1 MAFFGRPCYDVIIM
15 EFFFDII
22 QNLIDQFTDPK
33 KRVFVLYLLLSIL
46 IAGAWLIFHKKK
58 SLKESI
64 KFIFNPKVFFSK
76 SATSDYKVF
85 FINQIIMLLISPHL
99 LTQITIA
106 TALYFFFFEINFI
119 EMGLFASSPKYLI
132 VSLFTLT
139 HFIVDDFSKYIV
151 HRWMHNWP
159 FLWALHKVHHSATNL
174 TPMTVFRTH
183 PLEGLV
189 FTLRSA
195 FAQGVT
201 ISTFVYLFGGGVD
214 LYTIL
219 GANLFVFFFNVFGSN
234 LRHSHIGIRY
244 WRWLEY
250 VLISPAQH
258 HLHHSIAKEH
268 YNKNYGAALAIWDW
282 IFGSLHH
289 SEDTD
294 NLTLGLG
301 TKDDQKKHTLKELY
315 QTPFIESFKFLKKY
329 FIKVFLFKKINKNK
343 SEIYYKK
350 SPQ

>member
-1 MAFFGRPCYDVIIM
+1 M
-15 EFFFDII
+15 EFLSDIFSNI
-22 QNLIDQFTDPK
+22 VDQFTNPK
-33 KRVFVLYLLLSIL
+33 KRVFILYLFLSVL
-46 IAGAWLIFHKKK
+46 IAAGWLTFHKKK
-58 SLKESI
+58 SIKETF
-64 KFIFNPKVFFSK
+64 KFIFNRKVFFSK

-85 FINQIIMLLISPHL
+85 FINQTIMLLVSPHL
-99 LTQITIA
+99 LTQMTIA
-106 TALYFFFFEINFI
+106 TALYFFFFDLQFL
-119 EMGLFASSPKYLI
+119 EMGMFSSTPQYVI
-132 VSLFTLT
+132 ISLFTLS
-139 HFIVDDFSKYIV
+139 HFLIDDFSKYIV
-151 HRWMHNWP
+151 HRWMHKWP

-183 PLEGLV
+183 PLEGVV

-195 FAQGVT
+195 LAQGLT
-201 ISTFVYLFGGGVD
+201 ISTFVYFFGSSVD

-244 WRWLEY
+244 WKWLEY
-250 VLISPAQH
+250 ILISPAQH

-282 IFGSLHH
+282 VFGSLHH

-294 NLTLGLG
+294 SLTLGLG

-315 QTPFIESFKFLKKY
+315 AIPVLEFINF
-329 FIKVFLFKKINKNK
+329 FKKKFQIIFYKKKTKKSK
-343 SEIYYKK
+343 SEIYFKK
-350 SPQ
+350 SVQ

>member
-1 MAFFGRPCYDVIIM
+1 M
-15 EFFFDII
+15 EFLFDIFS
-22 QNLIDQFTDPK
+22 NLVDQFTNPK
-33 KRVFVLYLLLSIL
+33 KRVFILYLFLSVL
-46 IAGAWLIFHKKK
+46 IAAGWLTFHKKK
-58 SLKESI
+58 SIKETF
-64 KFIFNPKVFFSK
+64 KFIFNRKVFFSK

-85 FINQIIMLLISPHL
+85 FINQTIMLLVSPHL
-99 LTQITIA
+99 LTQMTIA
-106 TALYFFFFEINFI
+106 TAFYFFFFDLQFL
-119 EMGLFASSPKYLI
+119 EMGMFSSTPQYVI
-132 VSLFTLT
+132 ISLFTLS
-139 HFIVDDFSKYIV
+139 HFLVDDFSKYIV
-151 HRWMHNWP
+151 HRWMHKWP

-195 FAQGVT
+195 FAQGLT
-201 ISTFVYLFGGGVD
+201 ISTFVYFFGSGVD

-244 WRWLEY
+244 WKWLEY
-250 VLISPAQH
+250 ILISPAQH

-282 IFGSLHH
+282 LFGSLHH

-294 NLTLGLG
+294 SLTLGLG

-315 QTPFIESFKFLKKY
+315 AIPVLEFINF
-329 FIKVFLFKKINKNK
+329 FKKKFQILFNKKKIKTSK

-350 SPQ
+350 SVQ

>member
-1 MAFFGRPCYDVIIM
+1 M
-15 EFFFDII
+15 EFFFDIF
-22 QNLIDQFTDPK
+22 QNTIDQFTNPK
-33 KRVFVLYLLLSIL
+33 KRVFVLYLFLSIL

-132 VSLFTLT
+132 VSLFTLA
-139 HFIVDDFSKYIV
+139 HFVVDDFSKYIV

-244 WRWLEY
+244 WKWLEY